1 MKRRNYMK
9 KKSSAFILVLI
20 AFLVFSNTGYAK
32 SVSKKIN
39 AIFGSYVIKVNGK
52 TQNTETLANGSKVY
66 VPINDLTKL
75 TGAAVKKT
83 GTTYAITPVVKE
95 DGVTKKQVDA
105 VKKELAGVQNDLDDV
120 QLKVEFMNQYKL
132 LEDFTVHLYMLSEY
146 LDMAYFEIRDSGDTV
161 TLSETLQYY
170 NDLNGLL
177 DELTKE
183 YAGIE
188 TTAKKE
194 GFDYKEDSGI
204 VKEII
209 AVYEDSLELM
219 DESLVLLTEYAKTS
233 NEALGDESFNKSSKA
248 LDLAYDA
255 EELSLQGYSYYLG
268 EISGK

>member
-1 MKRRNYMK
+1 MK

-32 SVSKKIN
+32 SVSKKIT

-52 TQNTETLANGSKVY
+52 AQNTETLANGSKVY

-105 VKKELAGVQNDLDDV
+105 VKKELAGVQKDLNEV
-120 QLKVEFMNQYKL
+120 QLKVEFMNQYKM
-132 LEDFTVHLYMLSEY
+132 LEDFTVHLYMFSEY
-146 LDMAYFEIRDSGDTV
+146 LDMAYFEIRDGGDKG
-161 TLSETLQYY
+161 TLNETQQFY

-177 DELTKE
+177 DDLTKE
-183 YAGIE
+183 YAGLE
-188 TTAKKE
+188 TTAKKV
-194 GFDYKEDSGI
+194 GFDYKEDSSI
-204 VKEII
+204 VKDII
-209 AVYEDSLELM
+209 AVYDSSLELM
-219 DESLVLLTEYAKTS
+219 GVSLDLLEEYAQTS
-233 NEALGDESFNKSSKA
+233 NENIADESFNKSSEA

>member
-52 TQNTETLANGSKVY
+52 AQNTETLANGSKVY

-105 VKKELAGVQNDLDDV
+105 VKKELAKVQNDLDDV
-120 QLKVEFMNQYKL
+120 QLKVQFMNQYKL

-146 LDMAYFEIRDSGDTV
+146 LDMAYFEISESGATG
-161 TLSETLQYY
+161 TLNETLQYY
-170 NDLNGLL
+170 NDLNELL
-177 DELTKE
+177 ADLTKA

-219 DESLVLLTEYAKTS
+219 DESLDLLGEYAKTS
-233 NEALGDESFNKSSKA
+233 NETLADESFNKSSSA